1 MTESEVKINTSI
13 RNLLKESYKLGK
25 VLSNLSEL
33 KYEGTLKY
41 IYISVTL
48 INREYDHVKAL
59 IGDIN
64 SKITSIRNEC
74 KHSSKVLDP
83 YSDDHYYCE
92 ICEGR
97 FSK

>member
-13 RNLLKESYKLGK
+13 RNLLKERYKLGK
-25 VLSNLSEL
+25 VFSNLLAL
-33 KYEGTLKY
+33 KEDEGTLR
-41 IYISVTL
+41 YISVTL

-59 IGDIN
+59 MDDID